1 MSFNIVNVSLALEN
15 IKNIFIFYKNINII
29 INNLYD
35 VLQKM
40 LLLCDKYINT
50 TLMNDKKDS
59 LGKEYDLLLGQLSLM
74 ENIKYNGLQI
84 IKFKESVQ
92 IVIDPST
99 KLVIPNIL
107 STVYRFYIY
116 INTIDNTNSYTEYD
130 NAFGVLTIG
139 SFKDIETGEYTDN
152 LCVEQISKLTS
163 LIKTVTDKIC
173 SINTWYEILKEQA
186 KIYKNMIKTKN
197 HNDNESSSDV
207 EDCVKIKKCKKSS
220 NINKYKESRLRE
232 INVNQCIK
240 GGTIENVENEYKNK
254 YIKIIEDKNNKREVE
269 KNIYEFKRE
278 YKREIKRYIKMLL
291 EKINKLEEKNR
302 KYKRYIKRIRR

>member
-59 LGKEYDLLLGQLSLM
+59 LGKEYDLLLGQLGLM
-74 ENIKYNGLQI
+74 KNIKYNGLQI
-84 IKFKESVQ
+84 INFEESVQ
-92 IVIDPST
+92 IGIDPTT
-99 KLVIPNIL
+99 KLGVANES

-130 NAFGVLTIG
+130 NAFGVLKIG
-139 SFKDIETGEYTDN
+139 SFKDIVTGNYADN
-152 LCVEQISKLTS
+152 LCVVQISNLTN
-163 LIKTVTDKIC
+163 LIKTVTDKIA
-173 SINTWYEILKEQA
+173 SINTWYDILKEQT
-186 KIYKNMIKTKN
+186 KIYKNMMEN
-197 HNDNESSSDV
+197 QDNNENSSEK
-207 EDCVKIKKCKKSS
+207 EDCVKKKCKS
-220 NINKYKESRLRE
+220 INKCKESRLRE

-254 YIKIIEDKNNKREVE
+254 YIKIIEDKNNKREIE

-291 EKINKLEEKNR
+291 EKINKLEDKNR